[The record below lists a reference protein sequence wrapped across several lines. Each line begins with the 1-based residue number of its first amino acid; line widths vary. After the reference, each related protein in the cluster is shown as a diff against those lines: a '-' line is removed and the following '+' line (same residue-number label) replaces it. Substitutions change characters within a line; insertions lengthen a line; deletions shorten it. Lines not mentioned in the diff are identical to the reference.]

1 MSLDYK
7 SNHPNLRASGYL
19 WEPADSGDS
28 GDSGDS
34 YVSLRNGW
42 LKRHAFHG

>member
-28 GDSGDS
+28 GDSLLIS
-34 YVSLRNGW
+34 AKWLAQALR
-42 LKRHAFHG
+42 F